1 MSRLEKQLRLYKM
14 RETLVQ
20 RKREELQQME
30 VDHAE
35 KTVQAFG
42 IAPGRTATVESMIFA
57 IQKVTHLM
65 STEDNET

>member
-1 MSRLEKQLRLYKM
+1 MTKLEVELKRYKL

-30 VDHAE
+30 MDHSN

-42 IAPGRTATVESMIFA
+42 IAPGRTATVESMIEAIVKVTALA
-57 IQKVTHLM
+57 IQG
-65 STEDNET
+65 EQ